1 MIVDRINI
9 DPSFKYAGTLAD
21 DATFSLPTIVASAF
35 GVVVV
40 GNDEE
45 RATFTIDNTGAVNL
59 LLASASI
66 TINTDVD
73 TDAKFCLG
81 TSVANPVIVKNR
93 LGSSKAVLLL
103 LWQV

>member
-66 TINTDVD
+66 TINAD